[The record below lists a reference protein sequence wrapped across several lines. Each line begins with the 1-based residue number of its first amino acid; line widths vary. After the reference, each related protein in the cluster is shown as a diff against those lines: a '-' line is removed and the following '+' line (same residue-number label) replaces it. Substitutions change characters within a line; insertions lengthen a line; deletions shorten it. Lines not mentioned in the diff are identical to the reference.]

1 MPSGR
6 FGRKKRVA
14 DFMPR
19 HRFEKLSST
28 IHFIDNMDVTE
39 EDKNDRLHKLRPWL
53 KSLSSSL
60 SKPPEEEFNAVD
72 EIMIPF
78 K

>member
-72 EIMIPF
+72 EIMILF